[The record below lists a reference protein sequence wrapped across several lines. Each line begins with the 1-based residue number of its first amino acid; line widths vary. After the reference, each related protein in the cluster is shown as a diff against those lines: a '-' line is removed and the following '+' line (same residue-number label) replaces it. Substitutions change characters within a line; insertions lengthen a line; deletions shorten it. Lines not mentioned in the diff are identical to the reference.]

1 MAPLDWPSYDSYQ
14 DSGFEWLDA
23 IPAGWIVKRLKHVT
37 RQVSDKV
44 SSADISLPYIGM
56 ENVESWSGR
65 LVEGGSEVEG
75 LAAKFSAGDV
85 IFGKLRP
92 YLAKAVKLEFP
103 GMCST
108 EFIVFRTTPGL
119 EPDFLA
125 YLLRSAQ
132 FVSFVDSSTYGSKM
146 PRANPSFIANCPV
159 GLPPPQEQRV
169 IAAFLDEKCAKVDEA
184 VRIKEEQIALLRERR
199 QILIQEAVTRGLN
212 PNVPMKDT
220 GVQWIGRV
228 PEHWQVWKLA
238 HAFPKLGSG
247 TTPDTG
253 QASFYDG
260 GIAWL
265 QTGDLNDGAATTTA
279 KTVSKLAV
287 RHYPTLKVYPPNS
300 VVMAMYGATI
310 GKLGILQIAAA
321 TNQACCVLPKSQIVT
336 PEFAFFCLL
345 AMRPYILSEAYGGGQ
360 PNISQNTV
368 KNFRLPVPSV
378 GEQREITTF
387 LDCES
392 ERIDKALRIKLAQI
406 TAIKEYKTTLIN
418 AAVTGKIKV
427 A

>member
-92 YLAKAVKLEFP
+92 YLAKAAKLEFP

-212 PNVPMKDT
+212 PDAPMKDS
-220 GVQWIGRV
+220 GVDWIGPIPAHWEVENPKWLFKHRKERARKGEQQLAATQKYGVIPQSDFMEMEGRRV
-228 PEHWQVWKLA
+228 TQVFLDFGILKHVEAGDFVMSMRSFQGGLEYSEHTGCVSSAYVALEPGPRVFAPFYKYLFKSARYIEALQSTSNLVR
-238 HAFPKLGSG
+238 
-247 TTPDTG
+247 DG
-253 QASFYDG
+253 QALRFDNF
-260 GIAWL
+260 AM
-265 QTGDLNDGAATTTA
+265 
-279 KTVSKLAV
+279 
-287 RHYPTLKVYPPNS
+287 
-300 VVMAMYGATI
+300 VM
-310 GKLGILQIAAA
+310 
-321 TNQACCVLPKSQIVT
+321 LP
-336 PEFAFFCLL
+336 A
-345 AMRPYILSEAYGGGQ
+345 
-360 PNISQNTV
+360 
-368 KNFRLPVPSV
+368 LPLE
-378 GEQREITTF
+378 EQREIAEF
-387 LDCES
+387 LDGELLKSDAGISIKES
-392 ERIDKALRIKLAQI
+392 QVAVL
-406 TAIKEYKTTLIN
+406 KEYKTTLIN